1 MTKKRISP
9 EINAISTLLFV
20 TVLILLIV
28 INLREASQEKAARKT
43 PPLIFAA
50 FSREN
55 RKP

>member
-9 EINAISTLLFV
+9 EVNAISTLLFA
-20 TVLILLIV
+20 TVLHPAD
-28 INLREASQEKAARKT
+28 RHQPAGGQSGEGGQEA